1 MISFLDSVVSYPKI
15 TLYDKT
21 DGKGHVFSKFSTSTF
36 LCCKLFL
43 EAEVF
48 SPRAPAVLKQS

>member
-21 DGKGHVFSKFSTSTF
+21 DGKGMFFPNSQRQ
-36 LCCKLFL
+36 LFYV
-43 EAEVF
+43 ANF
-48 SPRAPAVLKQS
+48 F